1 MEDKRGT
8 KCARSPT
15 KEGSPSPSGAPT
27 PSPTPSKFTT
37 IAGVLAEGLLTL
49 PRLTGVWARDPFRK
63 APVMNLSSS
72 SDVEGLIP
80 DTSWD
85 EEFTRRLFSDLKA
98 RSTIYAPHLGVFV
111 LPRQK
116 NYLKTIMKKLIKK
129 YECIIHV
136 VFYQHAKFLY
146 STNTYIRHRKRQIG
160 V

>member
-15 KEGSPSPSGAPT
+15 KEGSPPPSGAPT
-27 PSPTPSKFTT
+27 PSPTPSKFTI
-37 IAGVLAEGLLTL
+37 IAGVPAEGLLTL

-85 EEFTRRLFSDLKA
+85 EEFVRRLFSDLKA

-111 LPRQK
+111 LP
-116 NYLKTIMKKLIKK
+116 
-129 YECIIHV
+129 H
-136 VFYQHAKFLY
+136 
-146 STNTYIRHRKRQIG
+146 
-160 V
+160 